1 MLKLRTCVAA
11 VFIDG
16 VTGMC
21 SLKEQL
27 RELQGK
33 DGTEYMGSIMIAF
46 ISREGER
53 HLIQLHGRR
62 VGPRRK
68 ASTYR
73 GRQHIDKRGHTS
85 MPRTGFEHDYSVQT
99 NKGLTLDHGAT
110 MTDGS
115 QSKQHTCS

>member
-21 SLKEQL
+21 SLKEEL
-27 RELQGK
+27 GELQGK
-33 DGTEYMGSIMIAF
+33 DGTEDMGRIMIAF

-62 VGPRRK
+62 VGPVAK
-68 ASTYR
+68 PLPT
-73 GRQHIDKRGHTS
+73 
-85 MPRTGFEHDYSVQT
+85 E
-99 NKGLTLDHGAT
+99 
-110 MTDGS
+110 DGN
-115 QSKQHTCS
+115 T